1 MTATIQNCKTASIRK
16 CPWRTRRSDEV
27 IGSLKA
33 GQTIEIDNTKTY
45 YDWTGRAF
53 YKCNTQFGIGYVAVG
68 LVS

>member
-1 MTATIQNCKTASIRK
+1 MTATIQNCKSASIRK
-16 CPWRTRRSDEV
+16 CPWRTQICDEV

-33 GQTIEIDNTKTY
+33 GQTIEINPNKTY